1 MIDKNTLL
9 TIILIISTFS
19 ITSFIKYFFNK
30 IGKIKDFKPKRVFYI
45 IKSVQIFVFFLAL
58 FLLGLIWSV
67 SLNSFLVFASSVFA
81 IGGVAL
87 FAQWSILSN
96 LTSSI
101 IIFFSFPA
109 RAGDTIKILDGD
121 NSIKGTIVEISLFQT
136 EIMDEDGNAI
146 FYPNNIFVQKP
157 IMRECKTKKKKENVV
172 INEDYQI

>member
-1 MIDKNTLL
+1 MIDKNIIL
-9 TIILIISTFS
+9 TIILVLGTFVT
-19 ITSFIKYFFNK
+19 TSFIKYFFKK
-30 IGKIKDFKPKRVFYI
+30 IGKIRDFKQKRIFYI
-45 IKSVQIFVFFLAL
+45 TKSVQMFVFLVFL

-81 IGGVAL
+81 IVGVAL

-136 EIMDEDGNAI
+136 EIIDEEGNAI

-157 IMRECKTKKKKENVV
+157 IMRECKYKNKKKTEP
-172 INEDYQI
+172 IQEDYQI